1 MLNAFSNL
9 TVKTKL
15 AVGFA
20 SLIILMIIIVV
31 LSLNS
36 LSGAQERSIKVEN
49 AKELETL
56 LYDAQVKRIL
66 YIETPNEGNK
76 EALSKAA
83 QTIDEQLKTEIALY
97 DDPQDVALLQKSS
110 QEMST
115 YIQQLNKF
123 TIAVNNGQQL
133 ATTWQKDLDEMGKQ
147 INQVLQTARNQR
159 SLDELSTAANLRFAH
174 DQLLQDAL
182 EIIASHQPIETI
194 DPTPQ
199 EDLQQSVN
207 TLPNEYAYQQFKTT
221 LNTALSHYQKTLQ
234 QYQQQR
240 VQIEALRTAIG
251 QLGTDIEINIKS
263 LVSRQLQKS
272 DTEASKT
279 QAMLLMISSIA
290 LLIGLCATILITRV
304 IAPPLARAVE
314 MAQNIA
320 QGDLTQRI
328 ESQRQDEIGLLIRA
342 IGHMQIKL
350 REVLGEVEHS
360 TSQLASTSTQLSA
373 SATQNSHGT
382 QAQQEETDQV
392 ATAMN
397 EMTATVAEVAQHA
410 EEAAAAA
417 TTADDLTQNGIKAI
431 TDSAILINNLAD
443 SVSQSAS
450 MIEELKAASDN
461 IGKVLEVIN
470 DVAEQT
476 NLLALNAAIEAARAG
491 EAGRGFAVV
500 ADEVRNLARRTQD
513 STGEIGGL
521 ITRLQD
527 YTHQSAEMMDSSRS
541 MAKENADNAEQAV
554 QMLRQIGDA
563 VAHIQQMNQQI
574 ATAAQEQSSV
584 SEDINQRVTRVSE
597 ISAQNAAASQETA
610 SATEMLAQLGNTLKA
625 TLERFKL

>member
-1 MLNAFSNL
+1 MLNYFSNL
-9 TVKTKL
+9 TVKAKL
-15 AVGFA
+15 AIGFS
-20 SLIILMIIIVV
+20 SLILLTIVITV
-31 LSLNS
+31 VGLSNLQN
-36 LSGAQERSIKVEN
+36 AQERFTKVEH

-56 LYDAQVKRIL
+56 LYAAQVRRIL
-66 YIETPNEGNK
+66 YVETPSDENEQ
-76 EALSKAA
+76 ALNKAA
-83 QTIDEQLKTEIALY
+83 NTIDQQLKQEKTLYKDPVDLGFIKKASDHMAQYLTTLQEFTAKIEMAEDIAANWREDLRRM
-97 DDPQDVALLQKSS
+97 DEPVNSVIEMAAGRNDT
-110 QEMST
+110 QE
-115 YIQQLNKF
+115 L
-123 TIAVNNGQQL
+123 IA
-133 ATTWQKDLDEMGKQ
+133 
-147 INQVLQTARNQR
+147 
-159 SLDELSTAANLRFAH
+159 AANLRFSHEKLRQEANS
-174 DQLLQDAL
+174 LIRQDDSQNIGTSQSQDRFQNAINAL
-182 EIIASHQPIETI
+182 
-194 DPTPQ
+194 PTQ
-199 EDLQQSVN
+199 G
-207 TLPNEYAYQQFKTT
+207 AYQQTQTLLNDGLRQYKVTAKQYRQIKTQAQT
-221 LNTALSHYQKTLQ
+221 
-234 QYQQQR
+234 
-240 VQIEALRTAIG
+240 LRTQLG
-251 QLGTDIEINIKS
+251 QLGSNIEQNIKA
-263 LVSRQLQKS
+263 LVAKQLKKS
-272 DTEASKT
+272 DSEAEQT
-279 QAMLLMISSIA
+279 QVTLLSISLAA
-290 LLIGLCATILITRV
+290 LAIGLGATILITRM
-304 IAPPLARAVE
+304 IAPPLASAVE

-342 IGHMQIKL
+342 ISHMQAKL

-360 TSQLASTSTQLSA
+360 TTQLASTSTQLSA

-431 TDSAILINNLAD
+431 TDSATLINNLSD

-527 YTHQSAEMMDSSRS
+527 YTHQSAEMMDNSRS

-625 TLERFKL
+625 TLQRFKL